1 MKRWNGWGEETINA
15 PLSAAAT
22 TFLQHI
28 VGVGTPSRDAT
39 LEEVV
44 AHVPPSRLPPH
55 PLISHD
61 PLERIGHARGQS
73 LPDWIALRSGCI
85 DSFPD
90 GVAYP
95 ESESEVRDL
104 ISYAGKVGAHLIPY
118 GGGTSVVGHINP
130 LASDK
135 PVLTVD
141 LKRLSR
147 LYTLNE
153 TNHLATFGAGITG
166 IVLEAQLRAHGY
178 TLGHFPQSFEYS
190 TLGGWIATRSSGQ
203 QSLGYGRIEQLFA
216 GGRVETPTCTLTLRP
231 YPASAAGLD
240 LREIVL
246 GSEGRLGILTEAT
259 VRVRPV
265 PEQEHYQVVF
275 FPGWEQGIAAVR
287 EMVQARL
294 PLVMLRL
301 NTPIETKTQLALA
314 GHKRLLSALERLLA
328 ARGIG
333 NSKCMLIMG
342 IAGRKAT
349 VKHTREE
356 VLSIARKLKGISA
369 GRMLGEQWHKKRFQT
384 PYLRNTLWNMG
395 YAVDTVE
402 TATTW
407 DRVPALTRAIEA
419 SLRSGLVEVGEEVHA
434 FSHLS
439 HLYPHGSA
447 IYTTYLYRIAP
458 DPQETLRRWQIL
470 KGAAC
475 RAIVAEQG
483 TISHQH
489 GIGTDHQP
497 YLIAEKG
504 EPGLTAMRHLYAQF
518 DPTGMMNPGKLV
530 L

>member
-1 MKRWNGWGEETINA
+1 MRRWNGWGEETITFPLA
-15 PLSAAAT
+15 PAPAA
-22 TFLQHI
+22 FLKDVIDPGIPTH
-28 VGVGTPSRDAT
+28 DAA
-39 LEEVV
+39 LEEVI
-44 AHVPPSRLPPH
+44 AQVPPSRLPTYS
-55 PLISHD
+55 LISVD
-61 PLERIGHARGQS
+61 PAERVRHARGQR
-73 LPDWIALRSGCI
+73 LPDWIALRSGRI
-85 DSFPD
+85 DTFPD

-95 ESESEVRDL
+95 EGESEVRDL
-104 ISYAGKVGAHLIPY
+104 ISYAREVGAQLIPY
-118 GGGTSVVGHINP
+118 GGGTSVVGHINALPGDRP
-130 LASDK
+130 L
-135 PVLTVD
+135 LTVD
-141 LKRLSR
+141 LRRMCL
-147 LYTLNE
+147 LHNMDE
-153 TNHLATFGAGITG
+153 INQLATFGAGVTG
-166 IVLEAQLRAHGY
+166 LHLEAQLRARGY

-231 YPASAAGLD
+231 CPASAAGLD

-259 VRVRPV
+259 VRVRPL

-275 FPGWEQGIAAVR
+275 FPGWELGIAAVR

-369 GRMLGEQWHKKRFQT
+369 GRLLGEQWHKKRFQT

-497 YLIAEKG
+497 YLIEEKG

-518 DPTGMMNPGKLV
+518 DPTSMMNPGKLV

>member
-1 MKRWNGWGEETINA
+1 MRRWNGWGENTIVS
-15 PLSAAAT
+15 PLSAKAAD
-22 TFLQHI
+22 FLQHLLGGGMPPHD
-28 VGVGTPSRDAT
+28 VT
-39 LEEVV
+39 LEEIV
-44 AHVPPSRLPPH
+44 AHVPPSRLSPH
-55 PLISHD
+55 PLISTE
-61 PLERIGHARGQS
+61 PVERVQHARGQS
-73 LPDWIALRSGCI
+73 LPDWIALRSGHI
-85 DSFPD
+85 DTFPD

-104 ISYAGKVGAHLIPY
+104 LGYAGEAGALLIPY
-118 GGGTSVVGHINP
+118 GAGTSVVGHINP
-130 LASDK
+130 LPGDR
-135 PVLTVD
+135 PYLTVD

-147 LYTLNE
+147 LSELNE
-153 TNHLATFGAGITG
+153 TNHLATFGAGVTG
-166 IVLEAQLRAHGY
+166 LQLEAELRTHGY

-216 GGRVETPTCTLTLRP
+216 GGRVETPSGTLEVP
-231 YPASAAGLD
+231 PFPASSAGMD
-240 LREIVL
+240 LREIIL

-265 PEQEHYQVVF
+265 PEREEYLVVF
-275 FPGWEQGIAAVR
+275 FPEWEQGIAAVR
-287 EMVQARL
+287 QMIQLRI

-301 NTPIETKTQLALA
+301 STPVETKTQLVLA
-314 GHKRLLSALERLLA
+314 GHERILGVLESMLAL
-328 ARGIG
+328 RGLR
-333 NSKCMLIMG
+333 NNKCMLMIG
-342 IAGRKAT
+342 IAGRKPV
-349 VKHTREE
+349 VKYARKE
-356 VLSIARKLKGISA
+356 VLSTVHRLKGIST
-369 GRMLGEQWHKKRFQT
+369 GHLLGEQWHKNRFKT
-384 PYLRNTLWNMG
+384 PYLRNTLWSMG

-407 DRVPALTRAIEA
+407 DRVPALTKAIEA

-475 RAIVAEQG
+475 RSIVAEHG

-497 YLIAEKG
+497 YLIVEKG

-518 DPTGMMNPGKLV
+518 DPTSMMNPGKLV

>member
-1 MKRWNGWGEETINA
+1 MKRWNGWGEETINT

-55 PLISHD
+55 PLIAD
-61 PLERIGHARGQS
+61 APVERICHARGQS

-104 ISYAGKVGAHLIPY
+104 ISYASKAGAHLIPY

-166 IVLEAQLRAHGY
+166 IVLEAQLRAQGY

-190 TLGGWIATRSSGQ
+190 TLGGWIATCSSGQ

-216 GGRVETPTCTLTLRP
+216 GGRVETPSGTLEVP
-231 YPASAAGLD
+231 PFPASSAGMD
-240 LREIVL
+240 LREIIL
-246 GSEGRLGILTEAT
+246 GSEGRVGILTEAT

-265 PEQEHYQVVF
+265 PEREEYLVVF
-275 FPGWEQGIAAVR
+275 FPEWEQGIAAVR
-287 EMVQARL
+287 QMIQLRI

-301 NTPIETKTQLALA
+301 STPVETKTQLVLA
-314 GHKRLLSALERLLA
+314 GHERILGVLESMLAL
-328 ARGIG
+328 RGLR
-333 NSKCMLIMG
+333 NNKCMLMIG
-342 IAGRKAT
+342 IAGRKPV
-349 VKHTREE
+349 VKYAPKE
-356 VLSIARKLKGISA
+356 VLSTVHRLKGIST
-369 GRMLGEQWHKKRFQT
+369 G
-384 PYLRNTLWNMG
+384 
-395 YAVDTVE
+395 
-402 TATTW
+402 
-407 DRVPALTRAIEA
+407 
-419 SLRSGLVEVGEEVHA
+419 
-434 FSHLS
+434 HL
-439 HLYPHGSA
+439 
-447 IYTTYLYRIAP
+447 
-458 DPQETLRRWQIL
+458 
-470 KGAAC
+470 
-475 RAIVAEQG
+475 
-483 TISHQH
+483 
-489 GIGTDHQP
+489 
-497 YLIAEKG
+497 
-504 EPGLTAMRHLYAQF
+504 
-518 DPTGMMNPGKLV
+518 
-530 L
+530 

>member
-95 ESESEVRDL
+95 ESESEVGDL

-166 IVLEAQLRAHGY
+166 IVLEAQLRAQGY

-216 GGRVETPTCTLTLRP
+216 GGRVETPTGTLTLRP

-246 GSEGRLGILTEAT
+246 GSEGRLGILTQAT
-259 VRVRPV
+259 VRVRPL
-265 PEQEHYQVVF
+265 PEHEHYLVVF
-275 FPGWEQGIAAVR
+275 FPTWEQGMAAVR
-287 EMVQARL
+287 EMVQERL
-294 PLVMLRL
+294 PLVLLRL
-301 NTPIETKTQLALA
+301 STALETRTQLALA
-314 GHKRLLSALERLLA
+314 GHERMLSLLEQFLALRGMDKR
-328 ARGIG
+328 
-333 NSKCMLIMG
+333 KCMLLIG
-342 IAGRKAT
+342 VAGRAAVAKRTHA
-349 VKHTREE
+349 E
-356 VLSIARKLKGISA
+356 VLSIARKLKGVSA

-384 PYLRNTLWNMG
+384 
-395 YAVDTVE
+395 
-402 TATTW
+402 
-407 DRVPALTRAIEA
+407 DRKSTRLN
-419 SLRSGLVEVGEEVHA
+419 S
-434 FSHLS
+434 
-439 HLYPHGSA
+439 
-447 IYTTYLYRIAP
+447 
-458 DPQETLRRWQIL
+458 
-470 KGAAC
+470 
-475 RAIVAEQG
+475 
-483 TISHQH
+483 
-489 GIGTDHQP
+489 
-497 YLIAEKG
+497 
-504 EPGLTAMRHLYAQF
+504 
-518 DPTGMMNPGKLV
+518 
-530 L
+530 

>member
-73 LPDWIALRSGCI
+73 LPDWIALRSGRI

-104 ISYAGKVGAHLIPY
+104 ISYARKVGAHLIPY

-153 TNHLATFGAGITG
+153 TNRLATFGAGITG
-166 IVLEAQLRAHGY
+166 IALEAQLRAHGY

-190 TLGGWIATRSSGQ
+190 TLGGWIAARSSGQ

-216 GGRVETPTCTLTLRP
+216 GGHVETPSGALEVQLF
-231 YPASAAGLD
+231 PASATGMD
-240 LREIVL
+240 LLEIVL
-246 GSEGRLGILTEAT
+246 FFSSRRRHTRFDCDWSSDVCSSDLGSPGRPAEGPARHQPDVAAWPEEP
-259 VRVRPV
+259 VRGRAD
-265 PEQEHYQVVF
+265 
-275 FPGWEQGIAAVR
+275 G
-287 EMVQARL
+287 
-294 PLVMLRL
+294 
-301 NTPIETKTQLALA
+301 
-314 GHKRLLSALERLLA
+314 LA
-328 ARGIG
+328 AGVVDDGARCQGCRPRAGGRQIG
-333 NSKCMLIMG
+333 RASC
-342 IAGRKAT
+342 
-349 VKHTREE
+349 RE
-356 VLSIARKLKGISA
+356 
-369 GRMLGEQWHKKRFQT
+369 
-384 PYLRNTLWNMG
+384 
-395 YAVDTVE
+395 
-402 TATTW
+402 
-407 DRVPALTRAIEA
+407 RV
-419 SLRSGLVEVGEEVHA
+419 
-434 FSHLS
+434 
-439 HLYPHGSA
+439 
-447 IYTTYLYRIAP
+447 
-458 DPQETLRRWQIL
+458 
-470 KGAAC
+470 
-475 RAIVAEQG
+475 
-483 TISHQH
+483 
-489 GIGTDHQP
+489 
-497 YLIAEKG
+497 
-504 EPGLTAMRHLYAQF
+504 
-518 DPTGMMNPGKLV
+518 
-530 L
+530 

>member
-1 MKRWNGWGEETINA
+1 
-15 PLSAAAT
+15 
-22 TFLQHI
+22 
-28 VGVGTPSRDAT
+28 
-39 LEEVV
+39 
-44 AHVPPSRLPPH
+44 
-55 PLISHD
+55 
-61 PLERIGHARGQS
+61 
-73 LPDWIALRSGCI
+73 
-85 DSFPD
+85 
-90 GVAYP
+90 
-95 ESESEVRDL
+95 
-104 ISYAGKVGAHLIPY
+104 
-118 GGGTSVVGHINP
+118 
-130 LASDK
+130 
-135 PVLTVD
+135 
-141 LKRLSR
+141 
-147 LYTLNE
+147 
-153 TNHLATFGAGITG
+153 
-166 IVLEAQLRAHGY
+166 
-178 TLGHFPQSFEYS
+178 
-190 TLGGWIATRSSGQ
+190 
-203 QSLGYGRIEQLFA
+203 
-216 GGRVETPTCTLTLRP
+216 
-231 YPASAAGLD
+231 
-240 LREIVL
+240 
-246 GSEGRLGILTEAT
+246 
-259 VRVRPV
+259 VRPL

-275 FPGWEQGIAAVR
+275 FPGWELGIAAVR

-419 SLRSGLVEVGEEVHA
+419 SLRSGLVEIGEEVHA